1 MTRYERA
8 AEYHHKGF
16 NCCQAVLAS
25 FSDVTGLSE
34 QTSFDMG
41 GGFGA
46 GAQTGELRG
55 AIAGAVMTLGML
67 TPVDAEDPVGSKR
80 RTGALA
86 KEFQRRFKEKFGDLR
101 CQTLLKSKVEA
112 TEATPAA
119 ADLGL
124 TNRCD
129 VLIVTAVEILEEMRQ
144 EGK

>member
-8 AEYHHKGF
+8 TEYHHKGF

-46 GAQTGELRG
+46 GAQTGELCG

-67 TPVDAEDPVGSKR
+67 TPWTQRTPSAASAGPGRWR
-80 RTGALA
+80 RNFSAA
-86 KEFQRRFKEKFGDLR
+86 SRRSSV
-101 CQTLLKSKVEA
+101 T
-112 TEATPAA
+112 
-119 ADLGL
+119 
-124 TNRCD
+124 CD
-129 VLIVTAVEILEEMRQ
+129 VRPS
-144 EGK
+144 

>member
-46 GAQTGELRG
+46 GAQTGELCG
-55 AIAGAVMTLGML
+55 AIAGAVMTLRW
-67 TPVDAEDPVGSKR
+67 R
-80 RTGALA
+80 RNFSAA
-86 KEFQRRFKEKFGDLR
+86 SRR
-101 CQTLLKSKVEA
+101 SSA
-112 TEATPAA
+112 T
-119 ADLGL
+119 
-124 TNRCD
+124 CD
-129 VLIVTAVEILEEMRQ
+129 VRPC
-144 EGK
+144 

>member
-25 FSDVTGLSE
+25 FHDVTGLSE

-46 GAQTGELRG
+46 GAQTGELCG

-86 KEFQRRFKEKFGDLR
+86 
-101 CQTLLKSKVEA
+101 A
-112 TEATPAA
+112 T
-119 ADLGL
+119 
-124 TNRCD
+124 CD
-129 VLIVTAVEILEEMRQ
+129 VRPCCRARWRPPRPPPPQLTWA
-144 EGK
+144 

>member
-46 GAQTGELRG
+46 GAQTGELCG

-67 TPVDAEDPVGSKR
+67 TPVDAEDPVGSAGPGHWR
-80 RTGALA
+80 RNFSAA
-86 KEFQRRFKEKFGDLR
+86 SRRSSV
-101 CQTLLKSKVEA
+101 T
-112 TEATPAA
+112 
-119 ADLGL
+119 
-124 TNRCD
+124 CD
-129 VLIVTAVEILEEMRQ
+129 VRPC
-144 EGK
+144 

>member
-46 GAQTGELRG
+46 GPRRVSC
-55 AIAGAVMTLGML
+55 AGPL
-67 TPVDAEDPVGSKR
+67 P
-80 RTGALA
+80 
-86 KEFQRRFKEKFGDLR
+86 
-101 CQTLLKSKVEA
+101 
-112 TEATPAA
+112 
-119 ADLGL
+119 GL
-124 TNRCD
+124 
-129 VLIVTAVEILEEMRQ
+129 
-144 EGK
+144 

>member
-25 FSDVTGLSE
+25 FRDVTGLSE

-46 GAQTGELRG
+46 GAQTGELCG

-67 TPVDAEDPVGSKR
+67 TTQRTPSAASAGPGRWR
-80 RTGALA
+80 RN
-86 KEFQRRFKEKFGDLR
+86 F
-101 CQTLLKSKVEA
+101 S
-112 TEATPAA
+112 AA
-119 ADLGL
+119 SG
-124 TNRCD
+124 RSS
-129 VLIVTAVEILEEMRQ
+129 VTCAVRPC
-144 EGK
+144 